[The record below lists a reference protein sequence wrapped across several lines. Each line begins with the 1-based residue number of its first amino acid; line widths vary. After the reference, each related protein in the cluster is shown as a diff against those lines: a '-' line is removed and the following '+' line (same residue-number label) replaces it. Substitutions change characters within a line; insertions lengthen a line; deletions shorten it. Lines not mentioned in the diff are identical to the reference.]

1 MLIEI
6 NKETPEYP
14 KLKKAVEIMKQGGV
28 IAYPTDT
35 IYGLGCDALNPDAIQ
50 KIYKIKQKP
59 TSEGLSFIVPDLK
72 DISKY
77 AILSDAAFRI
87 IKMLSPGP
95 YTFVLKAT
103 KLIPKQI
110 LPKRL
115 TVGIRIPDS
124 PICLE
129 LTKMLGNPIVST
141 SANIKGQP
149 HFTDPIEIEKNLDGN
164 IGLILDAGI
173 LKAEPSTVLD
183 LTQEQPIVLRQGK
196 GDVSKIV

>member
-6 NKETPEYP
+6 NKEAPEYP
-14 KLKKAVEIMKQGGV
+14 KLKQAVEIMKQGGV

-35 IYGLGCDALNPDAIQ
+35 IYGLGCDALNADAIQ

-59 TSEGLSFIVPDLK
+59 VSEGLSFIVPDLK
-72 DISKY
+72 DIAKY
-77 AILSDAAFRI
+77 AIVPDTAYRI
-87 IKMLSPGP
+87 IKMLTPGP

-124 PICLE
+124 PVCLE

-141 SANIKGQP
+141 SANISGEP
-149 HFTDPIEIEKNLDGN
+149 YFTDPIEIEKQLDGN
-164 IGLILDAGI
+164 LDLILASGI
-173 LKAEPSTVLD
+173 LKDEPSTVID
-183 LTQEQPIVLRQGK
+183 LTQEQPVLLRQGK
-196 GDVSKIV
+196 GDVSKIL